1 MPLFHHL
8 NSLFLYWCN
17 NMNALDL
24 LAEFAASVST
34 NKNIS
39 ADTSDQCS
47 THSSP
52 YRHGTTCETTHGF
65 VHAKLPRGG
74 EQGGNTTSP
83 HSSASP
89 TSLQCEPSRSICP
102 SSRAGS
108 TQYNANGENMRLFR
122 EQQFHQS
129 LTHHCEVS
137 HYTSA
142 EPAELRPKSL
152 PNTHYEYN
160 HSAQSVEQSWIPMER
175 QLPNFPPLLMS
186 NNEPLASFCICG
198 DTNCHQQYKPAYYH
212 PVPNGYIPAYEGIQR
227 PSEQGYSRAFTGN
240 YRA

>member
-1 MPLFHHL
+1 MASSMQNCQEVESKAGIPRVRTRVQVQRLCSANHLEVSVLHH
-8 NSLFLYWCN
+8 
-17 NMNALDL
+17 AP
-24 LAEFAASVST
+24 VQHST
-34 NKNIS
+34 TQMERI
-39 ADTSDQCS
+39 
-47 THSSP
+47 
-52 YRHGTTCETTHGF
+52 
-65 VHAKLPRGG
+65 G
-74 EQGGNTTSP
+74 E
-83 HSSASP
+83 
-89 TSLQCEPSRSICP
+89 
-102 SSRAGS
+102 
-108 TQYNANGENMRLFR
+108 FR

-186 NNEPLASFCICG
+186 NNEPPASFCICG